1 MNPRGILI
9 PRGFFF
15 GGSMK
20 AHVASLVIALAAVP
34 CPALADILIGVAG
47 PMGGQNGVFGQQMKS
62 GAEAAV
68 AAINASGGINGETLV
83 LQIGDDGC
91 DAKAAVAVAQDF
103 ANRDVRMVVGHFCS
117 GAAIAA
123 ASIYEPRGIVM
134 ISPSASLPR
143 VTDGKF
149 KNVFRLASR
158 DDAQADV
165 AAMRIKADASPASV
179 ALVFEQSP
187 VTKSI
192 VERFKSLMPG
202 VTEFSFKPG
211 EVDGVAIARSVKEL
225 GLDSIYF
232 VTSGIDAGK
241 VAIALRT
248 VQAEAKL
255 YGADPLLAEGF
266 WESAGPSGEGALV
279 TFTLDPN
286 LLPSAEKALA
296 EIARTGGSAEG
307 AAIASY
313 SAVQIFASAARAQ
326 SVNDAAALTAYLRSG
341 TKFETAMGP
350 VSFDAKGDVQP
361 QRFTWYRWSKGSF
374 AAENE

>member
-1 MNPRGILI
+1 
-9 PRGFFF
+9 
-15 GGSMK
+15 MK
-20 AHVASLVIALAAVP
+20 AHVANLVIALAAVP

-68 AAINASGGINGETLV
+68 AAINAAGGINGENLV
-83 LQIGDDGC
+83 LQIADDGC

-143 VTDGKF
+143 VTESNF

-165 AAMRIKADASPASV
+165 AAARIKADDPEASIAI
-179 ALVFEQSP
+179 VFEQSP

-192 VERFKSLMPG
+192 VERFKSLVPS

-211 EVDGVAIARSVKEL
+211 EVDAAAIARSANDS
-225 GLDSIYF
+225 GLRSVYL

-241 VAIALRT
+241 VAVALRSAQT
-248 VQAEAKL
+248 ETRL
-255 YGADPLLAEGF
+255 YGADPLLVEGF
-266 WESAGPSGEGALV
+266 WETAGTLGDGTLV
-279 TFTLDPN
+279 TFTLDPGT
-286 LLPSAEKALA
+286 LPSAEKAVA
-296 EIARTGGSAEG
+296 EIAGAGGSSEG

-313 SAVQIFASAARAQ
+313 SAVQIFAAAARAQ

-341 TKFETAMGP
+341 TKFETAMGQ

-374 AAENE
+374 AADKQEN